1 MPDAELG
8 QRAKNLLDELA
19 QTPRF
24 AGSAEESKARG
35 LCRLELE
42 RAGFDCKKVLHA
54 SMEQELVPI
63 RSRAKEI
70 AANPKKMKA
79 DLEAGAEHARA
90 VAGKTMREVKEKMGL
105 A

>member
-1 MPDAELG
+1 
-8 QRAKNLLDELA
+8 
-19 QTPRF
+19 
-24 AGSAEESKARG
+24 
-35 LCRLELE
+35 
-42 RAGFDCKKVLHA
+42 
-54 SMEQELVPI
+54 VPI

-70 AANPKKMKA
+70 AANPKKMKG